1 MNITIELQ
9 NLSIG
14 YDKIPLISDLN
25 YKFTN
30 KIYGLLGESG
40 VGKTTLLRTIAGLN
54 KPLSGK
60 IIHDVNTDIYM
71 MHQQYTSFD
80 WLTCLDNILITA
92 KVNHIKIDDELKD
105 KAMDALSSVGLVND
119 YKKYPTEL
127 SGGMKQ
133 RLALARTLF
142 MQPKIILMDEPLS
155 ALDEETREKMQDL
168 IIENHTQTNNTII
181 LITHSKS
188 EAKKMCDMII
198 NLTRKGI

>member
-60 IIHDVNTDIYM
+60 IIRDVNTDIYM

-92 KVNHIKIDDELKD
+92 KVNHIRIDDELKD
-105 KAMDALSSVGLVND
+105 KAKLEFKKLNENYNINND
-119 YKKYPTEL
+119 FDIYNE
-127 SGGMKQ
+127 
-133 RLALARTLF
+133 
-142 MQPKIILMDEPLS
+142 LS
-155 ALDEETREKMQDL
+155 ALNPL
-168 IIENHTQTNNTII
+168 
-181 LITHSKS
+181 
-188 EAKKMCDMII
+188 KK
-198 NLTRKGI
+198 